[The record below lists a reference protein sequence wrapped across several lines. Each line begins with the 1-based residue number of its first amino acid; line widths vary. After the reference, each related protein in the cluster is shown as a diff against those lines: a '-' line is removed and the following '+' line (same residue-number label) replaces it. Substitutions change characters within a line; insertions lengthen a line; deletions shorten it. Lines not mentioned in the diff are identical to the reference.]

1 VETKRFVSVDGNE
14 AVANIAHLCCEVAA
28 IYPITPSSNLGEM
41 PDAWAAAGRKNIF
54 GTVPSIVEMQSE
66 AGAAGAVHG
75 SLQAGALTT
84 TFTASQGLLLM
95 IPNMF
100 KIAGEL
106 TSTVFHVTARTVATH
121 ALSIFGDH
129 SDVMACR
136 STGWAMLSSDSVQEA
151 QDLALIAH
159 AATLEARIPFMH
171 FYDGFRISHEVNK
184 IEQLTEEQVAQMIE
198 MDLVA
203 AHRARALSPENPKL
217 RGTAQNPDVFFQA
230 REACNKFYDA
240 CPGIVQKTM
249 DKFARLFGRQYHLFD
264 YVGAADA
271 ERVIVCMGS
280 GSGVIEETVDYLI
293 ARGEKVG
300 LVKIHLFR
308 PLDVKAMLAAFPKS
322 VKKIAVLDR
331 TKEPGANGEPLFQ
344 DVVTA
349 MAEHWQ
355 GPLPKIISGR
365 YGLSSKEFTP
375 AHVKAVYDE
384 LAKPQPKSRFIV
396 GIKDDVTFL
405 SLDSDD
411 DFSTEGDD
419 VTRAV
424 FFGLGSDGTVSAN
437 RGSVKIIGENT
448 PMYSQGYFVYDSRKA
463 GSVTTSHVR
472 FSPRP
477 IKGSYL
483 VHKANFVACHQ
494 FHFTER
500 IDMLSMAMPGAT
512 FLLNSPYGPDEV
524 WEHLPCE
531 VQKQIIDKRL
541 KFYVVDAF
549 KVAREAELGVRINT
563 VMQTCFFKLA
573 NVIAADEVI
582 AEIKAQVK
590 KTYGKKGGG
599 LIVQRNCAAIDM
611 ALANLHEV
619 KVLASVN
626 STFHMVPPVPA
637 HAPAFVK
644 DVLGMMIANR
654 GDELPVSALPIDGTF
669 PTGTTQ
675 YEKRSIAQD
684 IPIWDSKICIQCGLC
699 SLGCPHA
706 AIRVKVFEPSLL
718 AKAPAGFQ
726 ATDYK
731 GKEYPGWKYVVQVAP
746 DDCTGCGLCVDVCP
760 AKDKTQVKH
769 KAIDMTPKTP
779 NLERER
785 QNWDFYLAIPDVDRT
800 NVKLDTVKG
809 SQFLLPLFEFSGAC
823 AGCGETPY
831 IKLITQLFGDRML
844 IGNATGCSSIYGGN
858 LPCTPYTVTPEGKGP
873 AWSNSLFED
882 CAEFGMGFRL
892 AIDQQGQYCEVLLKK
907 LSGQLGDELVTA
919 LLKNKQETDAEI
931 VLQRSL
937 VATLKQRLAA
947 IGSRDAKDLA
957 ASADYLVRRSVWS
970 FGGDGWAYDIGFGG
984 LDHVFASGRDV
995 NLLVLDTEV
1004 YSNTGG
1010 QSSKSTPRG
1019 AVAKFAAGGKPSRK
1033 KDLGMIAMAY
1043 GNVYVAQIAMGS
1055 NPGQALKA
1063 IREAESYRGTSLLIA
1078 FSHCISWGIDMT
1090 VGMQIQKEAVNCG
1103 YWPLY
1108 RFDPRN
1114 EAHPFS
1120 LDSKKPVGDY
1130 KEFAM
1135 KEARFNILTR
1145 SKPEAAAKLFHMAQ
1159 DDINARW
1166 HFYEQL
1172 AGVERLAFNEGE
1184 SVAAAAATT

>member
-1 VETKRFVSVDGNE
+1 METQRFASVDGNE
-14 AVANIAHLCCEVAA
+14 ATANIAHLCCEVAA

-54 GTVPSIVEMQSE
+54 GAIPTIVEMQSE

-106 TSTVFHVTARTVATH
+106 TSTVFHVTARTIATH

-151 QDLALIAH
+151 QDLALVSY
-159 AATLEARIPFMH
+159 AATLESRVPFLH

-184 IEQLTEEQVAQMIE
+184 IEQLSDEQVGMMIDR
-198 MDLVA
+198 DLVT
-203 AHRARALSPENPKL
+203 AHRGRALTPEHPSL
-217 RGTAQNPDVFFQA
+217 RGTAQNPNVFFQA
-230 REACNKFYDA
+230 REACNKFYDD
-240 CPGIVQKTM
+240 CPGIVQKAM
-249 DKFARLFGRQYHLFD
+249 DKFAALFGRQYHLFD

-280 GSGVIEETVDYLI
+280 GSGVCEETVDYLLG
-293 ARGEKVG
+293 APGGAPSTLGRGRGEKLG
-300 LVKIHLFR
+300 LVKVHLYR
-308 PLDVKAMLAAFPKS
+308 PFDAKALLAAIPKTA
-322 VKKIAVLDR
+322 KKIAVLDR
-331 TKEPGANGEPLFQ
+331 TKEPGANAEPLFQ

-349 MAEHWQ
+349 VAESWQ

-411 DFSTEGDD
+411 NFSTEGDN

-437 RGSVKIIGENT
+437 RSSVKIIGENT

-500 IDMLSMAMPGAT
+500 IDLLSMAVPGAT

-541 KFYVVDAF
+541 KFYVVDAY
-549 KVAREAELGVRINT
+549 KVAREAEMGVRINT

-573 NVIAADEVI
+573 NVIPAETAIE
-582 AEIKAQVK
+582 EIKAQVK
-590 KTYGKKGGG
+590 ATYGKKGGG
-599 LIVQRNCAAIDM
+599 LIVQRNCAAIDA
-611 ALANLHEV
+611 ALASLHEV
-619 KVLASVN
+619 KVPAAVS
-626 STFHMVPPVPA
+626 SKFHVVPA
-637 HAPAFVK
+637 VPNSAPAFVK
-644 DVLGMMIANR
+644 DVLAMMIANR
-654 GDELPVSALPIDGTF
+654 GDDLPVSAMPIDGTF

-684 IPIWDSKICIQCGLC
+684 IPIWDPKICIQCGLC
-699 SLGCPHA
+699 SLACPHA
-706 AIRVKVFEPSLL
+706 SIRVKVFEPSILE
-718 AKAPAGFQ
+718 KAPADFR

-731 GKEYPGWKYVVQVAP
+731 TKEYPGWKYVVQVAP

-760 AKDKTQVKH
+760 AKDKSQVKH

-779 NLERER
+779 HLDQERS
-785 QNWDFYLAIPDVDRT
+785 NWDFYLTIPDVDRT

-858 LPCTPYTVTPEGKGP
+858 LPCTPYTTTREGKGP

-882 CAEFGMGFRL
+882 CAEFGLGFRL
-892 AIDQQGQYCEVLLKK
+892 AVDHQLQHCDVLLKSAGRAVGRRDRDG
-907 LSGQLGDELVTA
+907 LAQQQAGDRRR
-919 LLKNKQETDAEI
+919 DC
-931 VLQRSL
+931 
-937 VATLKQRLAA
+937 LAA
-947 IGSRDAKDLA
+947 FAGS
-957 ASADYLVRRSVWS
+957 
-970 FGGDGWAYDIGFGG
+970 
-984 LDHVFASGRDV
+984 
-995 NLLVLDTEV
+995 
-1004 YSNTGG
+1004 
-1010 QSSKSTPRG
+1010 G
-1019 AVAKFAAGGKPSRK
+1019 AQAAAGGNR
-1033 KDLGMIAMAY
+1033 
-1043 GNVYVAQIAMGS
+1043 
-1055 NPGQALKA
+1055 
-1063 IREAESYRGTSLLIA
+1063 RGTRRVP
-1078 FSHCISWGIDMT
+1078 T
-1090 VGMQIQKEAVNCG
+1090 CG
-1103 YWPLY
+1103 CG
-1108 RFDPRN
+1108 
-1114 EAHPFS
+1114 S
-1120 LDSKKPVGDY
+1120 
-1130 KEFAM
+1130 
-1135 KEARFNILTR
+1135 
-1145 SKPEAAAKLFHMAQ
+1145 
-1159 DDINARW
+1159 
-1166 HFYEQL
+1166 
-1172 AGVERLAFNEGE
+1172 
-1184 SVAAAAATT
+1184 